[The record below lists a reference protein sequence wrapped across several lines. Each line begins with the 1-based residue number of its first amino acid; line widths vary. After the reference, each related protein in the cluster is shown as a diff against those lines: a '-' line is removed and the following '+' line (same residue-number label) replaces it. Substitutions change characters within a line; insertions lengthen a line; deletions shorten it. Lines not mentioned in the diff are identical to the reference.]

1 MEVTEAFPQELAVF
15 LLEEP
20 DLDVILVDLITEE
33 QDLLPPGNWTGSL
46 GQPADSEV
54 TLGF

>member
-15 LLEEP
+15 LLKEP
-20 DLDVILVDLITEE
+20 DLDVILVDLITEQE
-33 QDLLPPGNWTGSL
+33 NLLPPGNWTGSL
-46 GQPADSEV
+46 GKPADSEV